1 MAEHQGKYVSYL
13 RVSTQRQGES
23 GLSVEAQR
31 ASVAAY
37 LNGGSW
43 RLVEEHVEVESGK
56 RNDRPELK
64 KAFAACRAYNAKLVI
79 SRLDRL
85 SRNADFLLGLE
96 AAGVEFVCVDQPHA
110 NRLTVGVLALVA
122 EEESRAISIRTK
134 AALAAA
140 KARGKKLGK
149 PKGTL
154 VPRSEIGRVNGAKVN
169 AEIAKAF
176 AERMRPILNRVSG
189 LSAKAAAAE
198 LAQRGYAT
206 ARGGQWASA
215 QVINIRRRL
224 EAVS

>member
-1 MAEHQGKYVSYL
+1 MAEHHGKFVSYL
-13 RVSTQRQGES
+13 RVSTERQGAT
-23 GLSVEAQR
+23 GLGVEAQR
-31 ASVAAY
+31 AAVAAY

-43 RLVEEHVEVESGK
+43 RLVEEFVEVESGR
-56 RNDRPELK
+56 RNDRPELE
-64 KAFAACRAYNAKLVI
+64 KAFEACRAYNAKLVI
-79 SRLDRL
+79 ARLDRL

-96 AAGVEFVCVDQPHA
+96 KAGVEFVCVDQPHA

-140 KARGKKLGK
+140 KARGTRLGK
-149 PKGTL
+149 PKGTP
-154 VPRSEIGRVNGAKVN
+154 VPRSEVGRVNGAKVN
-169 AEIAKAF
+169 VENAKAF
-176 AERMRPILNRVSG
+176 AERMRSVLDKMSG

-206 ARGGQWASA
+206 ARGGRWAAA

-224 EAVS
+224 DHVP